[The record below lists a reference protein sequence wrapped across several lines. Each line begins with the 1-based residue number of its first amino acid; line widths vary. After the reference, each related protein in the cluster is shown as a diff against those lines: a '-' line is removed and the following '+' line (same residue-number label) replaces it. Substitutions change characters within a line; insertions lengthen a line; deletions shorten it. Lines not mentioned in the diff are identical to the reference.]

1 MESYVLKQLE
11 VCSLNIEQMN
21 STVLSTFFT
30 L

>member
-21 STVLSTFFT
+21 NTVLSTFFT